1 MAATGL
7 GVDLVDGFPNG
18 DSMRANTMSK
28 KRRIDNRIEQQ
39 PDVRTESVGFTD
51 SEVKE
56 IEETKVVLQIIE
68 DTSTIVETVTDA
80 VAPRRFTPR
89 PCSLCTVHRDGKNY
103 SYVYHTAGRV
113 RYCKCKLCNN
123 TWTQSAELP

>member
-1 MAATGL
+1 MAAIGF
-7 GVDLVDGFPNG
+7 GVVLVDGFQNG

-51 SEVKE
+51 FEVKE
-56 IEETKVVLQIIE
+56 IEETKVVLQITE

-89 PCSLCTVHRDGKNY
+89 PCSLCTAHRDGKNY